1 MHDRIDE
8 TLRRRLLAALDR
20 HPDPHLAARTVIEVA
35 SVAALRSVGIAKT
48 AEFLRDAADLVERDA
63 LRGMVQ

>member
-20 HPDPHLAARTVIEVA
+20 HPDPHIAARTVIEVA
-35 SVAALRSVGIAKT
+35 SIAALRSVGTAHA
-48 AEFLRDAADLVERDA
+48 AEFFRDAADLVERDA
-63 LRGMVQ
+63 LREVLQ